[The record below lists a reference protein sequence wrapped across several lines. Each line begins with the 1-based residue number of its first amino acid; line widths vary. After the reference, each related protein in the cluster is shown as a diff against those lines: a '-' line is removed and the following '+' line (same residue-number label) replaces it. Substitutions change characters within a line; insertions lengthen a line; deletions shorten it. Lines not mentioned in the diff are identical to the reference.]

1 MPRKKRKLPSSVS
14 IEQAPPIT
22 EQVLVILPDG
32 SLDIPW
38 ISPRAT
44 RLVMSVI
51 KAVSDKPFPIK
62 IVSGNIYCG

>member
-1 MPRKKRKLPSSVS
+1 MPIV
-14 IEQAPPIT
+14 EQL
-22 EQVLVILPDG
+22 LVILPDG

-44 RLVMSVI
+44 RLVMSVF
-51 KAVSDKPFPIK
+51 KAVSDKPFPVK